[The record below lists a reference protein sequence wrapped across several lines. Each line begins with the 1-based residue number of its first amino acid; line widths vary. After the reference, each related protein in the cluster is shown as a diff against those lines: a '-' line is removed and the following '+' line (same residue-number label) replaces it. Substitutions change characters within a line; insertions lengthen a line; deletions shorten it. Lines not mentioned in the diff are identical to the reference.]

1 MKKTSLI
8 LATVSAFA
16 LGAPAFAQTAMA
28 PMTCEEQGCS
38 AAEAALMTSGM
49 AMLEADGY
57 TVERVVVHTD
67 STVTLYGTS
76 DAGNRQIT
84 LGAEGEVMADAMV
97 DSDETA
103 EIPGSAVA
111 DSGILIEME
120 SDVDESSAALSTD
133 LSGSVS
139 GDSAGEGGNA
149 AVDAGSAVSGSLSAT
164 SDGDSGAA
172 EAGVSSETEGSI
184 SIDANN

>member
-1 MKKTSLI
+1 MKKTTLI

-16 LGAPAFAQTAMA
+16 LGAPAFAQSNMA
-28 PMTCEEQGCS
+28 PMTCEDQGCS
-38 AAEAALMTSGM
+38 AAEAALMTNGM

-67 STVTLYGTS
+67 NTVTLYGTS

-84 LGAEGEVMADAMV
+84 LGAGGEVMADAMV
-97 DSDETA
+97 DSDETT
-103 EIPGSAVA
+103 EVPGSATA
-111 DSGILIEME
+111 ESGILIEME

-133 LSGSVS
+133 LSGAVS
-139 GDSAGEGGNA
+139 GDAAGEGGNA
-149 AVDAGSAVSGSLSAT
+149 AADAGAAVSGDLSVT

-172 EAGVSSETEGSI
+172 EAGVSSETDTGI